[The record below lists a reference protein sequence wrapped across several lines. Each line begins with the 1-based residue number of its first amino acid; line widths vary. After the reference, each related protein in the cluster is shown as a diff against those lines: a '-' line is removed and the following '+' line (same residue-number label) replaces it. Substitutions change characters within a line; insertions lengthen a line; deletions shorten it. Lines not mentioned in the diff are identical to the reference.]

1 MRAQIPVITGFER
14 LISEGV
20 NASVPSRLTPDH
32 ASRGRPALTH
42 VLQFPLSELHELASE
57 EPAHAGGHIEVF
69 GLGYDDEVLTLAEC
83 FDCLGLGHQVSSGLG
98 EMRQPLRDDRPEL
111 LLLPAHG
118 FILPYVLYPVD
129 ATRRRI
135 SRTMPPSRSGRS
147 AGCPPR
153 PGSR

>member
-1 MRAQIPVITGFER
+1 MLEIFFF
-14 LISEGV
+14 S
-20 NASVPSRLTPDH
+20 SRRRHTRWNCDWSSDVCSSDL
-32 ASRGRPALTH
+32 
-42 VLQFPLSELHELASE
+42 LA
-57 EPAHAGGHIEVF
+57 AGDVEVF